1 MRYVRC
7 PSCAGTGYLDADLNT
22 DEPAAVACS
31 TCSTC
36 STCSSFGWFDLET
49 GKPADV
55 EPPLFTLTEEGVL
68 Q

>member
-1 MRYVRC
+1 MKYVRC
-7 PSCAGTGYLDADLNT
+7 PSCAGAGYLDAELGAK
-22 DEPAAVACS
+22 EPAAVACA
-31 TCSTC
+31 TCC
-36 STCSSFGWFDLET
+36 SYGWFDLET

>member
-1 MRYVRC
+1 VRYVRC
-7 PSCAGTGYLDADLNT
+7 PSCAGAGYLDAELAA

-31 TCSTC
+31 TCC
-36 STCSSFGWFDLET
+36 SFGWFDLET